1 MSRIIASSSSVGNI
15 FRCGTRSSICSSF
28 PLASPLATGF
38 AAACT
43 GSNGDSP
50 SYLTTARVAA
60 QHPAQLAPLL
70 CLIALERGAGSFEI
84 SSN

>member
-28 PLASPLATGF
+28 PLATGF

-50 SYLTTARVAA
+50 SYLATARVA
-60 QHPAQLAPLL
+60 AQLAPLL
-70 CLIALERGAGSFEI
+70 CLIALERGAGSFEL

>member
-50 SYLTTARVAA
+50 SYLATARVA
-60 QHPAQLAPLL
+60 AQLAPLL

>member
-28 PLASPLATGF
+28 PLATGF

-50 SYLTTARVAA
+50 SYLATARVAA

>member
-28 PLASPLATGF
+28 PLATGF

-50 SYLTTARVAA
+50 SYLATARVA
-60 QHPAQLAPLL
+60 AQLAPLL